1 MLGCTAWRLITWPPS
16 WCIHTPINSPEPLSP
31 LVPLL
36 VNYPSQQGS
45 GYLDAWQHWWVSPL
59 FELRRCG
66 IIKNAQLWAWILSLD
81 MMSERN
87 TFLLHVTG
95 FAFRV
100 TSWLLHDYVHNK
112 IHSTC
117 KEPLRGCQ
125 VKSIMSSTVRNILY
139 VTSGTGMFIF
149 LLGGYLGE
157 LLYAQLFQSG
167 YANVKPTSNLS
178 QHALFSSYGGRALL
192 SQFQFAPPWWLVR
205 SGFFFFFMI
214 IVHLYTFYKACKSTF
229 SNGLS
234 FSYCSFYS
242 GYKPFRSYKC
252 SRIFPHSQLTFHSL
266 NVLMNRNSYFIAG
279 QIHWS
284 FPSWFVLL
292 TFHLNTVSSATSF
305 SSSFPVLP
313 L

>member
-87 TFLLHVTG
+87 TFLLYVTG

-205 SGFFFFFMI
+205 SGFFFFSWLLCICTPFTKHANQLFPMDCLFLI
-214 IVHLYTFYKACKSTF
+214 AVFILDTSPSVVISVAASSLIPNLLFI
-229 SNGLS
+229 LS
-234 FSYCSFYS
+234 MF
-242 GYKPFRSYKC
+242 
-252 SRIFPHSQLTFHSL
+252 
-266 NVLMNRNSYFIAG
+266 
-279 QIHWS
+279 
-284 FPSWFVLL
+284 
-292 TFHLNTVSSATSF
+292 
-305 SSSFPVLP
+305 
-313 L
+313 